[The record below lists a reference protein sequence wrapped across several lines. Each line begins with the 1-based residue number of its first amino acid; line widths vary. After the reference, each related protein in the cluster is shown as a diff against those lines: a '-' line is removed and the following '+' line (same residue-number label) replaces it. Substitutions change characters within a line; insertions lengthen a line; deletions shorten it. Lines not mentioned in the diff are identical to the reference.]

1 MAKIFSTIVKNT
13 NSLPT
18 ELISASIAAVYDN
31 SSVNQTDTNTKTLIK
46 LRTVPPA
53 LQVQPIQVYK
63 RIEEIYKMFNSS
75 PATQSVQFNS
85 TTNSLLLPSSYTR
98 TRPTGLYSGFKS
110 YEPTI
115 PTLPAKNFTLIEITP
130 TANINSSNFQTFDE
144 LSQGVS
150 GSNAAIRPEPTD
162 VILQDSRAFPIVSGE
177 RDIYRMTRFLGS
189 AEGTYFLGLQ
199 ARMQAGNTFGQ
210 SRLYNIAS
218 VRNQAINY
226 RVATLF
232 RPLQR
237 TSRISYNDYTNQEEL
252 WGRVQKETVI
262 DVQTMIR
269 KKYVDGRIVLNR
281 PDALSEF
288 AATELGQAFR
298 NLAARTRVPRFLRR
312 IVGLPAGASFEQFF
326 NEWNT
331 VTTGIQAILNSLA
344 TEDPTLLRDQTV
356 YDGLYRANVWP
367 VMQEYQ
373 TNSKIRNFH
382 LEKAAYLARA
392 QASIA
397 QIKGIQINNLNKSMD
412 AYGIT
417 DPLNDYRSSVDF
429 TEIVRTSVPE
439 TQFNGVITSRYIQDI
454 TNLTTGAEGI
464 LNSKNLENESQESA
478 TDVVLLRF
486 VVPSVYDNGIDFRA
500 FIEDLNHSAKG
511 QFEDIKYV
519 GRPERFVTYKG
530 MTRNLTFSMYL
541 VAFSE
546 NEVDTIWT
554 RANMLNKLVYPITS
568 RGGFMTPPLVRLTIG
583 NMIVDQ
589 PGYVES
595 IDMRFANIP
604 WDIDRELPMA
614 IKLNMNYNI
623 LEKDY
628 ITQDGTNPREFV
640 QLFNQATRPVTAPP
654 RPDQQNNTGGGAG
667 QTSGGDTTNPA
678 TTPRNNTTGTPPS
691 NANPPQD
698 NNDRRG
704 GYEGNE
710 QQIID
715 TFRGTFPGAT
725 QQDICDALNYLVD
738 ESFRYVSPCR

>member
-13 NSLPT
+13 NTLPT
-18 ELISASIAAVYDN
+18 QLISASIAAVYDN
-31 SSVNQTDTNTKTLIK
+31 SAVNVTNTNTKTLIN
-46 LRTVPPA
+46 LRTVSPA
-53 LQVQPIQVYK
+53 LQIQPIQVYK

-75 PATQSVQFNS
+75 PVTQSVQFNN
-85 TTNSLLLPSSYTR
+85 TANSLLLPSSYTR
-98 TRPTGLYSGFKS
+98 TRPTGLYSAFKS

-115 PTLPAKNFTLIEITP
+115 PAVPAKNFTLLEITP
-130 TANINSSNFQTFDE
+130 TANINASNFETFDAV
-144 LSQGVS
+144 SQGVS
-150 GSNAAIRPEPTD
+150 GSSAAVRPEPTD

-177 RDIYRMTRFLGS
+177 RDIYRVTRFLGT

-199 ARMQAGNTFGQ
+199 ARLQAGNTFGQ

-237 TSRISYNDYTNQEEL
+237 TSRISYNNYTNQEEL

-288 AATELGQAFR
+288 AATQLGQAFR

-331 VTTGIQAILNSLA
+331 VTTGIQAILNSVA
-344 TEDPTLLRDQTV
+344 TQDPTLLRDQTV
-356 YDGLYRANVWP
+356 YDGLYKANIWP

-382 LEKAAYLARA
+382 LEKAAYLSRA
-392 QASIA
+392 QASIS
-397 QIKGIQINNLNKSMD
+397 QSKGIQINNLNKSMD

-454 TNLTTGAEGI
+454 TNLTTDAQGNAQGI
-464 LNSKNLENESQESA
+464 LDSKILENESTDSA
-478 TDVVLLRF
+478 TDIVLLRF
-486 VVPSVYDNGIDFRA
+486 IVPSVYDNGIDFRA

-511 QFEDIKYV
+511 QFEDVKYV

-640 QLFNQATRPVTAPP
+640 QLFNQATRPVPPPPPPNTSPANTPPNTA
-654 RPDQQNNTGGGAG
+654 
-667 QTSGGDTTNPA
+667 A
-678 TTPRNNTTGTPPS
+678 TTPRNNATNTPPS
-691 NANPPQD
+691 NANPPQ
-698 NNDRRG
+698 NNGDRQG
-704 GYEGNE
+704 GYEGD
-710 QQIID
+710 QQRIID
-715 TFRGTFPGAT
+715 TYKATFPNAT